1 MILKF
6 FSNSSKSIFTKILF
20 SAIILSFGLW
30 GVGDIIRHVSE
41 TKTAISV
48 GKYKISSEQLDRE
61 YSQMKQNIKT
71 MGAKPLTEEEFN
83 KMNGKEVILNN
94 IIDKAVE
101 EETIRQIG
109 IIVPR
114 KSLANIIYSLPE
126 FQTNGVFN
134 EKLYVS
140 LLRQS
145 GISESGLLLQIKNS
159 IARNQLFHPII
170 SGYKVPD
177 FIRNKLGAVYESN
190 KTIYVSILN
199 VNDVKNVK
207 EADEDTLK
215 QYYEN
220 NKMKYKKPET
230 RNIALLKMD
239 YTKFIEEIQIT
250 EEEINDYYK
259 NNKESFKGVE
269 TRDFERFEFSTKE
282 EANNAHS
289 KLAQDISDKV
299 KEKLLANSQLLKEM
313 KKEEF
318 PNDVSKDIFNL
329 KEGNISSVYTI
340 GGKYYI
346 YLLKKINAPVEKDIS
361 EIRKEIKSIIQNEK
375 VNTPEFYSSIKE
387 IKNKID
393 DSFAAGK
400 DVDKVAKETRAEIIE
415 IEDITKESDELIK
428 QYVPDDETRKEI
440 QETIFLTNENQ
451 ASPIIE
457 SKEVDTVSYVV
468 WVRKINKE
476 SIPELNKIKEEV
488 KKDYVFEKKDKE
500 LTNIMDDMI
509 ENNKDIL
516 NQIKSLN
523 NTKKF
528 VIAKKDLMLQPDN
541 KDIKKNI
548 KEIIET
554 LRSYEILNE
563 ILSTL
568 HKEDSKYYKIAND
581 KYAFV
586 HVSDIEQPEQA
597 SNTVLYM
604 IGQFLKNSVANDIVL
619 LAKKD
624 FKNRQNI
631 KKYEKIIEERTKT
644 VN

>member
-20 SAIILSFGLW
+20 SAIILSFCLW
-30 GVGDIIRHVSE
+30 GVGDIIRHVTE
-41 TKTAISV
+41 TKTAILV
-48 GKYKISSEQLDRE
+48 GKYKISAEQLDRE

-83 KMNGKEVILNN
+83 KMNGKEIILNN

-101 EETIRQIG
+101 NETIRQLG

-126 FQTNGVFN
+126 FQTNGVFD

-145 GISESGLLLQIKNS
+145 GMSESGLLLQIKNS

-177 FIRNKLGAVYESN
+177 FIRNKLGAVYESS
-190 KTIYVSILN
+190 KTVYISIFN
-199 VNDVKNVK
+199 VNDVQNVK
-207 EADEDTLK
+207 EADDEILK

-220 NKMKYKKPET
+220 NKMKYKQPET
-230 RNIALLKMD
+230 RNIALLKLD
-239 YTKFIEEIQIT
+239 YTKFIEEIKIT
-250 EEEINDYYK
+250 EQEIDDYYN
-259 NNKESFKGVE
+259 NNKDAFKGVE

-282 EANNAHS
+282 EANNAHN
-289 KLAQDISDKV
+289 KLAQDSSDRV
-299 KEKLLANSQLLKEM
+299 KEKLLANGQLLKET

-318 PNDVSKDIFNL
+318 PSDVSKDVFSL
-329 KEGNISSVYTI
+329 KEGNISGVYSI

-346 YLLKKINAPVEKDIS
+346 YLLKKINIPVKKDIS
-361 EIRKEIKSIIQNEK
+361 EIKKEIKSIIQNER
-375 VNTPEFYSSIKE
+375 VNTPEFYSNIKE

-400 DVDKVAKETRAEIIE
+400 DVDKVAKETKAEVIE
-415 IEDITKESDELIK
+415 IKDITKENDEFIK
-428 QYVPDDETRKEI
+428 QYVPDEDTRKEV
-440 QETIFLTNENQ
+440 QDTIFLTNENQ

-457 SKEVDTVSYVV
+457 SKDVDTVSYVV
-468 WVRKINKE
+468 WVRKINKAA
-476 SIPELNKIKEEV
+476 IPELSKIKDKVKNDYIFENKEKEV
-488 KKDYVFEKKDKE
+488 
-500 LTNIMDDMI
+500 TNIMNDMI
-509 ENNKDIL
+509 ENNQNTL
-516 NQIKSLN
+516 EQIKN
-523 NTKKF
+523 IKNTKKF
-528 VIAKKDLMLQPDN
+528 TIAKKDFMTKSDN
-541 KDIKKNI
+541 KDL
-548 KEIIET
+548 KEIIEI
-554 LRSYEILNE
+554 LKSYEILNE

-568 HKEDSKYYKIAND
+568 HKNDSKYYKIDKD

-586 HVSDIEQPEQA
+586 YVADIDQPEQA
-597 SNTVLYM
+597 SNTILYM
-604 IGQFLKNSVANDIVL
+604 LDQYLKTSIANDIVM

-631 KKYEKIIEERTKT
+631 KKYEKVIDERTKA

>member
-1 MILKF
+1 MILRF
-6 FSNSSKSIFTKILF
+6 FSNSSKSVFAKILF
-20 SAIILSFGLW
+20 TAIILSFGLW

-48 GKYKISSEQLDRE
+48 GKYKISAEQLDRE

-83 KMNGKEVILNN
+83 SMNGKEIILNN

-101 EETIRQIG
+101 AETIRQVG

-126 FQTNGVFN
+126 FQTEGVFD

-145 GISESGLLLQIKNS
+145 GMSESGLLLQIKNS
-159 IARNQLFHPII
+159 ISRNQLFHPII

-177 FIRNKLGAVYESN
+177 FIKNKLGAVYESN
-190 KTIYVSILN
+190 KTIYVSIFN
-199 VNDVKNVK
+199 VNDAKDPTDLN
-207 EADEDTLK
+207 EDTLK

-220 NKMKYKKPET
+220 NKTKYKQQET
-230 RNIALLKMD
+230 RNIALLKVD
-239 YTKFIEEIQIT
+239 YTKFIEEIKIT
-250 EEEINDYYK
+250 DQEIDDYYK
-259 NNKESFKGVE
+259 NNKEMFKGVE

-282 EANNAHS
+282 EANNAHT
-289 KLAQDISDKV
+289 KLVQENPDKV
-299 KEKLLANSQLLKEM
+299 KNKLTTNCQLLKET

-318 PNDVSKDIFNL
+318 PSDIAKDVFNI
-329 KEGNISSVYTI
+329 KEGSISNVYSI

-346 YLLKKINAPVEKDIS
+346 YLLKKINEPVDKSMD
-361 EIRKEIKSIIQNEK
+361 EIKKEIKTIIQNER

-400 DVDKVAKETRAEIIE
+400 DVDSVAKETKAEIIN
-415 IEDITKESDELIK
+415 IDDISKSNDEFIK
-428 QYVPDDETRKEI
+428 QYVPDEDTRKEV

-457 SKEVDTVSYVV
+457 SKEIDTVSYVV

-476 SIPELNKIKEEV
+476 AIPELDKIKDQV
-488 KKDYVFEKKDKE
+488 KSDYISEKKDKATLE
-500 LTNIMDDMI
+500 IINDMM
-509 ENNKDIL
+509 EDNKDTL
-516 NQIKSLN
+516 NKMKYIS

-528 VIAKKDLMLQPDN
+528 VISKKDLITKSDN
-541 KDIKKNI
+541 KDV
-548 KEIIET
+548 KEIMER
-554 LRSYEILNE
+554 LKSYEV
-563 ILSTL
+563 LSEVLSIL
-568 HKEDSKYYKIAND
+568 HKNDSRYYKISKNE
-581 KYAFV
+581 YALV
-586 HVSDIEQPEQA
+586 HVSDIEQPKQA
-597 SNTVLYM
+597 SNTILY
-604 IGQFLKNSVANDIVL
+604 ILNKYLNNSVSNDIVV

-624 FKNRQNI
+624 FKDRQKI
-631 KKYEKIIEERTKT
+631 KKNNKIIDERTK
-644 VN
+644 VIN

>member
-41 TKTAISV
+41 TKTAVSV
-48 GKYKISSEQLDRE
+48 GKYKISAEQLDRE

-83 KMNGKEVILNN
+83 KMNGKEIILNN

-101 EETIRQIG
+101 TETIRQLG

-126 FQTNGVFN
+126 FQTNGVFD

-145 GISESGLLLQIKNS
+145 GMSESGLLLQIKNS
-159 IARNQLFHPII
+159 ISRNQLFHPII

-177 FIRNKLGAVYESN
+177 FIRNKLGAVYESS
-190 KTIYVSILN
+190 KTVYLSIFD
-199 VNDVKNVK
+199 VNDVQNVK
-207 EADEDTLK
+207 EPNDDILK

-220 NKMKYKKPET
+220 NKTKYKQPET
-230 RNIALLKMD
+230 RSIALLKVD
-239 YTKFIEEIQIT
+239 YTKFIEEIKIT
-250 EEEINDYYK
+250 EQEIDDYYN
-259 NNKESFKGVE
+259 NNKEAFKGIE

-289 KLAQDISDKV
+289 KLAQDSSDRV
-299 KEKLLANSQLLKEM
+299 KEKLVANGQLLKEM

-318 PNDVSKDIFNL
+318 PNDVSKDIFSL
-329 KEGNISSVYTI
+329 KEGNISSVYSI

-346 YLLKKINAPVEKDIS
+346 YLLTKINAPIEKDMS
-361 EIRKEIKSIIQNEK
+361 EIRKEIKSIIQNER

-400 DVDKVAKETRAEIIE
+400 DVDKVAKETKAEVIE
-415 IEDITKESDELIK
+415 IEDITKDSDEFIK
-428 QYVPDDETRKEI
+428 QYVPDEETRKEV

-457 SKEVDTVSYVV
+457 SKDIDTVSYVV

-476 SIPELNKIKEEV
+476 SIPELDKIKDKVKDDYIFENKEKEV
-488 KKDYVFEKKDKE
+488 
-500 LTNIMDDMI
+500 TNIMNDMI
-509 ENNKDIL
+509 ENNTNML
-516 NQIKSLN
+516 EQIKSIK

-528 VIAKKDLMLQPDN
+528 VIAKKDLMTKSDN
-541 KDIKKNI
+541 KDLQ
-548 KEIIET
+548 EIMET
-554 LRSYEILNE
+554 LKSYEILNE

-568 HKEDSKYYKIAND
+568 HKNDSKYYKIAKD

-586 HVSDIEQPEQA
+586 HVSDINQPEQA
-597 SNTVLYM
+597 SNTILYM
-604 IGQFLKNSVANDIVL
+604 LGQFLKNSISNDIVL

-631 KKYEKIIEERTKT
+631 KKHDKVIDERTKA

>member
-1 MILKF
+1 MILRF
-6 FSNSSKSIFTKILF
+6 FSNSSKSVFTKILF

-48 GKYKISSEQLDRE
+48 SKYKISAEQLDRE

-101 EETIRQIG
+101 SETIRQLG
-109 IIVPR
+109 IKKKK

-126 FQTNGVFN
+126 FQTNGVFD

-145 GISESGLLLQIKNS
+145 GMSESGLLLQIKNS

-177 FIRNKLGAVYESN
+177 FIRNKLGAVYESS
-190 KTIYVSILN
+190 KTVYLSIFN
-199 VNDVKNVK
+199 INDVKNIKGPNDDV
-207 EADEDTLK
+207 LK

-220 NKMKYKKPET
+220 NKTKYKQPET
-230 RNIALLKMD
+230 RNIALLKVD
-239 YTKFIEEIQIT
+239 YTKFIEEIKIT
-250 EEEINDYYK
+250 EQEIDDYYN
-259 NNKESFKGVE
+259 NNKEAFKGIE

-289 KLAQDISDKV
+289 KLAQDSSDRV
-299 KEKLLANSQLLKEM
+299 KEKLVANGQSLKEM

-318 PNDVSKDIFNL
+318 PNDVSKDIFSL
-329 KEGNISSVYTI
+329 KEGNISSVYSI

-346 YLLKKINAPVEKDIS
+346 YLLTKINVPIEKDMS
-361 EIRKEIKSIIQNEK
+361 EIKKEIKSIIQNER

-400 DVDKVAKETRAEIIE
+400 DVDKVAKDTKAEVIE
-415 IEDITKESDELIK
+415 VEDITKDSDEFIK
-428 QYVPDDETRKEI
+428 QYVPDEETRKEV
-440 QETIFLTNENQ
+440 QETIFLTHENQ

-457 SKEVDTVSYVV
+457 SKDVDTVSYVV

-476 SIPELNKIKEEV
+476 SIPELDRI
-488 KKDYVFEKKDKE
+488 KDKVKNDYIFE
-500 LTNIMDDMI
+500 NKEKEVTNIMNDMT
-509 ENNKDIL
+509 ENNTNIL
-516 NQIKSLN
+516 EQIKSIK

-528 VIAKKDLMLQPDN
+528 VIAKKDLMTKSDN
-541 KDIKKNI
+541 KDLQ
-548 KEIIET
+548 EIMET
-554 LRSYEILNE
+554 LKSYEILNE

-568 HKEDSKYYKIAND
+568 HKNDSKYYKIAKD

-586 HVSDIEQPEQA
+586 YVSDINQPEQA
-597 SNTVLYM
+597 SNTILYM
-604 IGQFLKNSVANDIVL
+604 LGQFLKNSISNDIVL

-631 KKYEKIIEERTKT
+631 KKHNKVIDERTKA